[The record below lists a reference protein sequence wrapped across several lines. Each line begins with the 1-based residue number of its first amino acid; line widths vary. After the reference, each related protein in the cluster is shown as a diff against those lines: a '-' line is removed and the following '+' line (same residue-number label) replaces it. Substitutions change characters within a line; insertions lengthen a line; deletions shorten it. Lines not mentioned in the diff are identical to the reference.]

1 MRLDWDD
8 PLLQEFNFFLVLSIL
23 VPISSL
29 IVLSVF
35 WPILLLA
42 PFSCLS
48 SQPQMNLCFPLAYLS
63 FFATSYALAPKAA
76 GQPPVCWSW
85 LGLAPKREPRAS
97 LPTSAFGSVRSTQRE
112 YLQHGDR
119 WSWQSY
125 KSKDVCVGT
134 CACVHAHVFTCTCLV
149 IKHLPALHWLRY
161 QHSSPALS
169 NMIVAIHLW
178 LFTFKLKLN
187 KNQNSTPRSP

>member
-8 PLLQEFNFFLVLSIL
+8 PLLQEFNFFLVLPIL

-35 WPILLLA
+35 WTILLLA

-63 FFATSYALAPKAA
+63 FFATSYALAPKPA
-76 GQPPVCWSW
+76 GQPSVCWSW
-85 LGLAPKREPRAS
+85 LGLAPEREPRAS
-97 LPTSAFGSVRSTQRE
+97 LPSSAFGSVRSTQRE

-134 CACVHAHVFTCTCLV
+134 CTCLV
-149 IKHLPALHWLRY
+149 IKHLPALHWLRH

-169 NMIVAIHLW
+169 NMIVTSHLW

-187 KNQNSTPRSP
+187 KIENSTPRSP

>member
-1 MRLDWDD
+1 MSSGQRCVLFLGNESPRPREWEPVSPRCSSKMRLDWDD

-76 GQPPVCWSW
+76 GQPLVCWSW

-119 WSWQSY
+119 
-125 KSKDVCVGT
+125 
-134 CACVHAHVFTCTCLV
+134 
-149 IKHLPALHWLRY
+149 
-161 QHSSPALS
+161 
-169 NMIVAIHLW
+169 
-178 LFTFKLKLN
+178 
-187 KNQNSTPRSP
+187 

>member
-1 MRLDWDD
+1 MSSGQRCVLLVFLGNESPRPREWELVSPRCSSKMRLDWDD
-8 PLLQEFNFFLVLSIL
+8 PLLQEFNFFLVLPIL

-35 WPILLLA
+35 WTILLLA

-85 LGLAPKREPRAS
+85 LGLAPEREPRAS
-97 LPTSAFGSVRSTQRE
+97 LPSSAFGSVRSTQRE

-119 WSWQSY
+119 
-125 KSKDVCVGT
+125 
-134 CACVHAHVFTCTCLV
+134 
-149 IKHLPALHWLRY
+149 
-161 QHSSPALS
+161 
-169 NMIVAIHLW
+169 
-178 LFTFKLKLN
+178 
-187 KNQNSTPRSP
+187 